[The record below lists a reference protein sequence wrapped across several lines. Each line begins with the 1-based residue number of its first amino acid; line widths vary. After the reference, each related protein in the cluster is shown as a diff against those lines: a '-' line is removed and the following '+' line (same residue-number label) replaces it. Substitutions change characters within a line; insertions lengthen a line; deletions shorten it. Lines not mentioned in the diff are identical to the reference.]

1 MLGSSFGLST
11 ALGTPALGA
20 SLLLRSIS
28 PGSWSPL
35 DVLALANSDAALA
48 LIRFGARSLL
58 VFSTLFDQPIWGPVL
73 APYHSLVLSGHQLL
87 WRSAALHSL
96 PISCSVLALSGD
108 QPF

>member
-1 MLGSSFGLST
+1 VLGSSFGLSI

-20 SLLLRSIS
+20 CLFLRSIS

-35 DVLALANSDAALA
+35 DILALANSDAALA
-48 LIRFGARSLL
+48 LIRLGARPLL
-58 VFSTLFDQPIWGPVL
+58 VFSTLCDQPIWRLLL
-73 APYHSLVLSGHQLL
+73 APYHSMVLSGHQSL

-96 PISCSVLALSGD
+96 PISCSVLALSCD

>member
-20 SLLLRSIS
+20 CLLLRSIS

-35 DVLALANSDAALA
+35 AVLALANSDVALA
-48 LIRFGARSLL
+48 LIRFGARPLL
-58 VFSTLFDQPIWGPVL
+58 MFSTLRDQPVWCPVL
-73 APYHSLVLSGHQLL
+73 APYDSLVFSGHQSL

-96 PISCSVLALSGD
+96 PISCSVLALSVG